1 MNDIAVRQTIPQICD
16 IKIRVLKA
24 YEEINRLNKT
34 VENELKGINAYS
46 YYHIRRDTHTDDV
59 KSVDQR
65 CWYYLVAL
73 FNLERYML
81 CSEYEK
87 MMHQIENYDFPV
99 FTEENAWAWLSALES
114 LVYTSVQKLIEDVFE
129 RVTTETYWTGSG
141 YSSRQKKKRNNNGI
155 DKHFILSTGDA
166 SALSWYSRGPT
177 ITDDLEKACY
187 IIDGK
192 TLPEITIKSTMK
204 KEKIW
209 ESENPYFRI
218 RVCQNGNT
226 HYWIKDEMRERLN
239 FYGSKRG
246 VLGSDLKIKIF
257 EKNQ

>member
-1 MNDIAVRQTIPQICD
+1 MNDLAVRQTIPQIYD
-16 IKIRVLKA
+16 MKNRVLKA
-24 YEEINRLNKT
+24 YGEINRFIK
-34 VENELKGINAYS
+34 EIDEDLKGVNAYNFYRIDRNS
-46 YYHIRRDTHTDDV
+46 HHDDI
-59 KSVDQR
+59 KNVDQR
-65 CWYYLVAL
+65 CWRYLVAL

-81 CSEYEK
+81 CSEYSK
-87 MMHQIENYDFPV
+87 MMDQIEDYDFPV
-99 FTEENAWAWLSALES
+99 FTEENAWAWLAALES

-141 YSSRQKKKRNNNGI
+141 YSSRKKKKRNNNGI

-177 ITDDLEKACY
+177 ITDDLEKACF

-192 TLPEITIKSTMK
+192 TVPEITIKATMK

-209 ESENPYFRI
+209 ESENSYFRI

-226 HYWIKDEMRERLN
+226 HYWIKDEMREKLN
-239 FYGSKRG
+239 FYGSKKG
-246 VLGSDLKIKIF
+246 VLGSSIKIKIF
-257 EKNQ
+257 DR